1 MVHALRQARRV
12 LKCDGYLLDM
22 RSAPVHR
29 RVAIENDGSD
39 EHVGVM
45 EEIFDDDYAANDA
58 VKSMV
63 DAGLVRVVSR
73 TRFECVRRMD
83 RFSEFQR
90 WLEEPA
96 RLRKIR
102 SPNRLL
108 EKVKK
113 ALHSRS
119 GTMKSNTGRTRIVVR
134 GPIDLRV
141 LVKR

>member
-1 MVHALRQARRV
+1 MHALRQARRV

-22 RSAPVHR
+22 RPAPVHR
-29 RVAIENDGSD
+29 RVAIENEGSY

-45 EEIFDDDYAANDA
+45 GEVFDDDYAANDA

-63 DAGLVRVVSR
+63 DAGLVKVVSS
-73 TRFECVRRMD
+73 TRFECTRRMD

-90 WLEEPA
+90 WIEEPA
-96 RLRKIR
+96 RLRKLR
-102 SPNRLL
+102 APKRLL

-119 GTMKSNTGRTRIVVR
+119 GIMKSNTGRTRIVVR

-141 LVKR
+141 LAKR